1 MQKLKIL
8 LRRTK
13 NMSFDR
19 LFLNIDQIYKQSGK
33 AKALIFLDM
42 LWCAARYGIG
52 YLDYNVFGFA
62 FVKGKNRRKTIMTMN
77 HNMRLVSLVN
87 DKNYMNAFLE
97 KTEFNRIF
105 HDFLGREWLDL
116 RKASQKDFA
125 AFIAGKTDF
134 FAKVIDGCGG
144 AGVQQIKLAQNA
156 DAAALYESL
165 IEKKMF
171 LVEQTLVQHERM
183 ALLNPSSI
191 NTLRITSALKNN
203 EVYIMYCLI
212 RVGDGTKEVDNISG
226 GGMYSAVDETGHISA
241 PAFCDKTG
249 ASYEK
254 HPKTGQVFEGY
265 AVPFYEQSLTL
276 IQKAARKVP
285 QIRYVG
291 WDVAIT
297 PNGPVLIEGNIVPGY
312 DMCQNYRH
320 RGGKGGLLPE
330 FEAVFGKDF
339 SDI

>member
-1 MQKLKIL
+1 MI
-8 LRRTK
+8 
-13 NMSFDR
+13 
-19 LFLNIDQIYKQSGK
+19 LNINQVHRQSGK
-33 AKALIFLDM
+33 ARLLILLDM

-62 FVKGKNRRKTIMTMN
+62 FVKGKQRRMTIMTMN

-87 DKNYMNAFLE
+87 DKNYTSAFLD

-105 HDFLGREWLDL
+105 NEFLGREWLDL
-116 RKASQKDFA
+116 RTASQKDFA
-125 AFIAGKTDF
+125 AFAEGKSDF

-144 AGVQQIKLAQNA
+144 AGVQKIKLGQGA
-156 DAAALYESL
+156 DTDALYTAL
-165 IEKKMF
+165 LEKKMF
-171 LVEQTLVQHERM
+171 LVEETLAQHTDM
-183 ALLNPSSI
+183 ASLNPSSI
-191 NTLRITSALKNN
+191 NTLRITSTLKNN

-212 RVGDGTKEVDNISG
+212 RIGDGSKEVDNISG

-249 ASYEK
+249 ESYET
-254 HPKTGQVFEGY
+254 HPKTGKQFQGF
-265 AVPFYEQSLTL
+265 AVPFYEQSLEL

-320 RGGKGGLLPE
+320 RGDKGGLLPE

-339 SDI
+339 SDV

>member
-1 MQKLKIL
+1 
-8 LRRTK
+8 
-13 NMSFDR
+13 
-19 LFLNIDQIYKQSGK
+19 
-33 AKALIFLDM
+33 
-42 LWCAARYGIG
+42 
-52 YLDYNVFGFA
+52 
-62 FVKGKNRRKTIMTMN
+62 
-77 HNMRLVSLVN
+77 MRLVSLVN